1 MRPETRTTL
10 LKLHRWVGL
19 AFAALLLVQGLSGA
33 LLVFREEIEG
43 VIHPALAVMP
53 AETRVPVQSMVD
65 TVREAAPR
73 ATLQRIKFAEDPARA
88 AMFVMRLEDDAP
100 WIVAVDPYNGRIV
113 RAGSYAAWPGE
124 WLFRLHDALLAGK
137 TGEIIVSIEGIAL
150 VFLVGFGVVI
160 WWPGRRRLKSGFRIL
175 TGQGADRTVR
185 TAHRA
190 VGAAIGIVLVMS
202 GMTGAHLIHR
212 AALQPYLPVVPRP
225 KFEVALSPET
235 PLRPVDTLLADIDID
250 GVQGFLKQLQDNVRE
265 SLPESAFDELKSKAE
280 IATATLEL
288 QLQELVLKVKRA
300 RPNYDAG
307 MVQAMRLAG
316 RAAADMGLS
325 DVAPLDDELLELDD
339 ERPVLRADLDT
350 RERVD
355 YLLKSGA
362 PQEKVWEA
370 LGVEQDEIAEWRRIL
385 DERRANFNDMLDS
398 DGETEL

>member
-73 ATLQRIKFAEDPARA
+73 ATLQRIKLAEDPARA

-137 TGEIIVSIEGIAL
+137 TGEIVVSIEGIAL

-175 TGQGADRTVR
+175 TGQGTDRAVR

-202 GMTGAHLIHR
+202 GMTGALLIHR

-235 PLRPVDTLLADIDID
+235 PLRPVDTLLADAQSRHGPLPLREVRFSGAAGQVVALYFQDESSRRPNATRQYFYNAYE
-250 GVQGFLKQLQDNVRE
+250 GVELGRYEPAALPPMNTAYDWLFTIHTGKAGGLPGRLVVLTGGL
-265 SLPESAFDELKSKAE
+265 SLVFFAGSGVWLWLSARRQRRARRAKAE
-280 IATATLEL
+280 NR
-288 QLQELVLKVKRA
+288 LVR
-300 RPNYDAG
+300 DA
-307 MVQAMRLAG
+307 A
-316 RAAADMGLS
+316 
-325 DVAPLDDELLELDD
+325 
-339 ERPVLRADLDT
+339 
-350 RERVD
+350 
-355 YLLKSGA
+355 
-362 PQEKVWEA
+362 
-370 LGVEQDEIAEWRRIL
+370 
-385 DERRANFNDMLDS
+385 
-398 DGETEL
+398 